1 MDITTERPRD
11 DVAIVALSGELD
23 ASNYEQV
30 IEVARQLHDAGAHH
44 FVFDLSD
51 VSYMGSS
58 GLVAIHSAAML
69 ARGQEPPSAE
79 DGWDAIHRM
88 GHETASGTSDGSLR
102 IVNPSAPVDRV
113 LERTGMKRLFE
124 VYPDR
129 ATALGAIHDG

>member
-11 DVAIVALSGELD
+11 DVAVVALSGELD
-23 ASNYEQV
+23 ASNFERV
-30 IEVARQLHDAGAHH
+30 IDTARELHQQGAHH
-44 FVFDLSD
+44 FVLDLSD

-69 ARGQEPPSAE
+69 ARGQEPPSPE
-79 DGWDAIHRM
+79 DGWDAIHQM
-88 GHETASGTSDGSLR
+88 GHEVASGTSDGSLR
-102 IVNPSAPVDRV
+102 IVGPSPSVDRV

-129 ATALGAIHDG
+129 AAALAA